1 MNEKVYYIQ
10 GSFEGSEWEDL
21 SGYPCGNTEKQ
32 LEEARESCNYD
43 LDQYRASGQGIYRVV
58 TKWEPMEE

>member
-1 MNEKVYYIQ
+1 MNELVYYIQ
-10 GSFEGSEWEDL
+10 GNFGGSEWEDL

-43 LDQYRASGQGIYRVV
+43 LAQYRASGQGIYRVV
-58 TKWEPMEE
+58 RRYEKIAE